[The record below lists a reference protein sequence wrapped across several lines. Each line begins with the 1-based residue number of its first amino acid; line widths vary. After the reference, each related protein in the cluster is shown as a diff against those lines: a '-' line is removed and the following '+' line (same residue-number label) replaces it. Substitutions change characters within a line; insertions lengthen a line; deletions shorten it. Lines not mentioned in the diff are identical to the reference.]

1 MKNYYRFILFFI
13 LGWIMFSIIGC
24 SNAPIQSHS
33 IKRGVI
39 DYHELIEPLGTKHLY
54 RSKPVVD
61 KTLYCLIHNSA
72 ETIWLDRGIKK
83 VRRYTG
89 PRWR

>member
-1 MKNYYRFILFFI
+1 
-13 LGWIMFSIIGC
+13 MFSIISC

-33 IKRGVI
+33 IKHGVI

>member
-1 MKNYYRFILFFI
+1 
-13 LGWIMFSIIGC
+13 MFRIIGC
-24 SNAPIQSHS
+24 TSAPIQSHS
-33 IKRGVI
+33 IKHGVV

-54 RSKPVVD
+54 RSKPIVD

-72 ETIWLDRGIKK
+72 ETIWLDNGIKK

-89 PRWR
+89 PQWR

>member
-1 MKNYYRFILFFI
+1 MN
-13 LGWIMFSIIGC
+13 
-24 SNAPIQSHS
+24 IQSHS
-33 IKRGVI
+33 IKHGVV

-54 RSKPVVD
+54 RSKPIVD

-72 ETIWLDRGIKK
+72 ETIWLDNGIKK

-89 PRWR
+89 PQWR

>member
-13 LGWIMFSIIGC
+13 LGWILFSIFSC
-24 SNAPIQSHS
+24 SIAPIHSHS

>member
-1 MKNYYRFILFFI
+1 MKNHYRFILFFT
-13 LGWIMFSIIGC
+13 LGWIMFRIIGC
-24 SNAPIQSHS
+24 TSAPIQSHS
-33 IKRGVI
+33 IKHGVV

-54 RSKPVVD
+54 RSKPIVD

-72 ETIWLDRGIKK
+72 ETIWLDNEIEK

-89 PRWR
+89 PQWR